1 MYLKEERDVLLSC
14 KAFGLVHTCD
24 AKMQNATQM
33 QALGLEFF
41 FLAWMHWLGFG
52 RQEIFSVVECCV
64 SDKSFNSSK
73 IASEMCS

>member
-1 MYLKEERDVLLSC
+1 MSSAATNTDKEGKTYLKEEREVLLSC

-41 FLAWMHWLGFG
+41 FLGCSCIGGGSNG
-52 RQEIFSVVECCV
+52 RTFFQLLNVV
-64 SDKSFNSSK
+64 
-73 IASEMCS
+73 